1 MTCFHRRGLLSGNCP
16 PKLGSSTD
24 GCPIGADA
32 YVSSSNRPKGDL
44 MPDLKL
50 VDLGRQANFV
60 DLNAQLIGYADRVEE
75 LQSPDQVLNELHAV
89 TTRHLPLQVM
99 GAARFPLKS

>member
-1 MTCFHRRGLLSGNCP
+1 
-16 PKLGSSTD
+16 
-24 GCPIGADA
+24 
-32 YVSSSNRPKGDL
+32 

-89 TTRHLPLQVM
+89 TTRGICSDRKIGLSSQ
-99 GAARFPLKS
+99 KCS